1 VESWGMKD
9 DFHVD
14 MSGRIYENRDIGIAL
29 VGVNTKLNY
38 GCVLK
43 IHLLKKIKQELFGKN
58 CYNDSA
64 KLYGVCIYFLVEN
77 VKELVNEL
85 IVCNDED
92 FRVVKKTLD
101 FLIGDYNF
109 EIINIT
115 EFRKRLGRKVGP
127 LADNYARIY
136 RKRALK
142 STRQNQG
149 KKINVVNISF
159 LRIKQYWEELNK
171 NKL

>member
-1 VESWGMKD
+1 MKD

-14 MSGRIYENRDIGIAL
+14 MSGRIYENKDIGIAL

-43 IHLLKKIKQELFGKN
+43 IQLLKKIKQELFGDN
-58 CYNDSA
+58 QYNDSA
-64 KLYGVCIYFLVEN
+64 KLYGICIYILVEN
-77 VKELVNEL
+77 VTELVNEL

-101 FLIGDYNF
+101 CLFGNYNF
-109 EIINIT
+109 KIINIT
-115 EFRKRLGRKVGP
+115 EFRKRLGRRVGSF
-127 LADNYARIY
+127 ADNYARIY

-142 STRQNQG
+142 PTRQNHG
-149 KKINVVNISF
+149 KDINVITISF
-159 LRIKQYWEELNK
+159 LKIKQYWEELAK
-171 NKL
+171 KKM